1 MGWVCHK
8 KGKSGHRHTEGDGG
22 RGGGTWP
29 QPRGAWVTRAEEVG
43 RTLSQS
49 LGGSIAPRPL
59 LREHV
64 SVLFLLCLPLVC
76 GTLLQKPQE
85 KATHPLKIFVFLKK
99 KTDELN
105 KAEKLYPRVL
115 NLSYTVT

>member
-8 KGKSGHRHTEGDGG
+8 KGKSGHRHTEGGGG

-29 QPRGAWVTRAEEVG
+29 QPRGSWVTRAEEAG

-49 LGGSIAPRPL
+49 PW
-59 LREHV
+59 REHSPTTPAAGACFCPV
-64 SVLFLLCLPLVC
+64 SAVFATSLWHFV
-76 GTLLQKPQE
+76 T

-99 KTDELN
+99 KTDQLN